1 MLGEAETN
9 IATGNQYKALRISKT
24 PGAMFKV
31 HVVAEDHNSM
41 ACLYLFILARGVV
54 VLNIYDNA
62 RDFSPQYGVFVK
74 EDSDYVYIY
83 HTWTLNGVECKLE
96 NLSYP
101 CFSATI
107 TERVN
112 TESLTLTDIAQ
123 NYVSTDIPSFYKNYS
138 TLAELKAAL
147 DAL

>member
-9 IATGNQYKALRISKT
+9 ILTGDQYRALRISKT

-31 HVVAEDHNSM
+31 HVVSPDNNSM
-41 ACLYLFILARGVV
+41 ACLYLFIFASGVV

-62 RDFSPQYGVFVK
+62 HAYSSEFGVFVK

-83 HTWTLNGVECKLE
+83 HTWAIGGVKCKLE
-96 NLSYP
+96 KLSYP

-107 TERVN
+107 TEQVN
-112 TESLTLTDIAQ
+112 TESLTLTDITQ
-123 NYVSTDIPSFYKNYS
+123 KYVSFQ
-138 TLAELKAAL
+138 
-147 DAL
+147 